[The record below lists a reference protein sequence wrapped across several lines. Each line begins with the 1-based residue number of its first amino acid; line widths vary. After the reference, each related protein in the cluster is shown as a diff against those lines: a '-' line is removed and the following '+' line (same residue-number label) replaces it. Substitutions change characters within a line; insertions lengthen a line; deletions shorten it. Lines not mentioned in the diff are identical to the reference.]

1 MAYSKPGGNFWV
13 ATPRLKPT
21 EMVGIVGLESQDANA
36 GKLRRMSVKENYRRR
51 GVGHLLIQ
59 VLEDWAKK
67 HGYHKIWLGAGTVM
81 EKARAFY
88 SSEGYTQTKT
98 FVINEDPHIEGVVS
112 EKTLDND
119 AIRKNTHIA

>member
-36 GKLRRMSVKENYRRR
+36 GKLRRMS
-51 GVGHLLIQ
+51 
-59 VLEDWAKK
+59 
-67 HGYHKIWLGAGTVM
+67 IWLGAGTVM

>member
-1 MAYSKPGGNFWV
+1 MTYSKPGGNFWV

-59 VLEDWAKK
+59 AWLPQDLAGRRNCDGEGACVL
-67 HGYHKIWLGAGTVM
+67 LV
-81 EKARAFY
+81 
-88 SSEGYTQTKT
+88 
-98 FVINEDPHIEGVVS
+98 
-112 EKTLDND
+112 
-119 AIRKNTHIA
+119 